1 MSDIFQMELSPSPPG
16 NSARKSAGIRFA
28 KWCLWL
34 PFVGFLAPST
44 LAVIAGSHDG
54 GSTTWT
60 IAGLTLAALVFSLGL
75 SFGVCALR
83 IAKVEG
89 RKAIFGRAVTGL
101 GFNIIFLVVTLVAL
115 GGSIYVATLLAS
127 QKRDEVADEKRTHE
141 LSLLRDRATGDF
153 ATKVNAMM
161 RRYRDSAMALTNPP
175 VLDFARVK
183 NREELKNREAVVEE
197 YLASCR
203 GLQGLA
209 ENGPEL
215 YRKEL
220 ERVQLPSRIIDASV
234 KTFAKTFRSS
244 AQSDPVVRK
253 AEVRTG
259 EAMLKILTFVDGEWD
274 ALTYDAAKQR
284 YNFKNTTA
292 EADYLRLSKEF
303 NKAKEEFRDLEL
315 ALPPKT
321 GNSSV
326 EIAPK

>member
-1 MSDIFQMELSPSPPG
+1 MELSPLPPG

-34 PFVGFLAPST
+34 PFVGFLAPCT

-54 GSTTWT
+54 GNSTWT
-60 IAGLTLAALVFSLGL
+60 IVGLTLAALVFSLGL
-75 SFGVCALR
+75 GFGVCALR

-89 RKAIFGRAVTGL
+89 RKGIFGRAVSGL
-101 GFNIIFLVVTLVAL
+101 GINILFLIVTLAAL

-127 QKRDEVADEKRTHE
+127 QKRDQAADEKRTQE

-153 ATKVNAMM
+153 AAKVKAMM
-161 RRYRDSAMALTNPP
+161 RRYRDSAMALPNPP

-183 NREELKNREAVVEE
+183 AREDLKNREAIVEE

-203 GLQGLA
+203 ALQGLA

-220 ERVQLPSRIIDASV
+220 ERIQLPSRMIDATV
-234 KTFAKTFRSS
+234 KTFAKSFRSS
-244 AQSDPVVRK
+244 APSDPVVRK

-274 ALTYDAAKQR
+274 ALTYDAAKRR
-284 YNFKNTTA
+284 YNFKNPTEEA
-292 EADYLRLSKEF
+292 EYLRLSEEF

-315 ALPPKT
+315 SFPPAKT
-321 GNSSV
+321 GN
-326 EIAPK
+326 

>member
-1 MSDIFQMELSPSPPG
+1 
-16 NSARKSAGIRFA
+16 
-28 KWCLWL
+28 
-34 PFVGFLAPST
+34 
-44 LAVIAGSHDG
+44 
-54 GSTTWT
+54 
-60 IAGLTLAALVFSLGL
+60 
-75 SFGVCALR
+75 
-83 IAKVEG
+83 
-89 RKAIFGRAVTGL
+89 
-101 GFNIIFLVVTLVAL
+101 
-115 GGSIYVATLLAS
+115 
-127 QKRDEVADEKRTHE
+127 
-141 LSLLRDRATGDF
+141 
-153 ATKVNAMM
+153 
-161 RRYRDSAMALTNPP
+161 

-183 NREELKNREAVVEE
+183 DREELKNREAVVEE

-203 GLQGLA
+203 DLQGLA

-220 ERVQLPSRIIDASV
+220 ERIQLPSRMIDASV

-244 AQSDPVVRK
+244 APSDPVVRK